1 MVTWDSDSG
10 DSLGVSAADSVLAY
24 KKLADARPKNSMAL
38 NHDTLDGT
46 ARTIVPQVVPYILK
60 KGFKL
65 VTVAECLSD
74 AQPYQKIGR
83 AGIRDA
89 TWTCDGTPAP
99 GQALSL
105 LISPFTSSRSRLS
118 SG

>member
-46 ARTIVPQVVPYILK
+46 ARTIVPQVRS
-60 KGFKL
+60 
-65 VTVAECLSD
+65 LSPSD
-74 AQPYQKIGR
+74 ESKF
-83 AGIRDA
+83 
-89 TWTCDGTPAP
+89 
-99 GQALSL
+99 L
-105 LISPFTSSRSRLS
+105 PFFSRLRFRFS
-118 SG
+118 LD